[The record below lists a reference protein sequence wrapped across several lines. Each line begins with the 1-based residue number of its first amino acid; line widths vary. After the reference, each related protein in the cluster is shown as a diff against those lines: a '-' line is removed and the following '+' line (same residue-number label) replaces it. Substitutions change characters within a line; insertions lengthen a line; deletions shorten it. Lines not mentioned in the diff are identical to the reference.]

1 MNTVLTTPQ
10 QRITSSFDPSLM
22 GGTDP
27 YGLGYPVSDYR
38 VLNDREIAV
47 YELGNGAQAFL
58 SYNLQFGYAVVI
70 QNCFGQELYAG
81 RSASEQE
88 SRSVASRYI
97 C

>member
-1 MNTVLTTPQ
+1 MDTAYASPR
-10 QRITSSFDPSLM
+10 QRIGAPVDPAVM

-27 YGLGYPVSDYR
+27 YGLGFPVSDYR

-47 YELGNGAQAFL
+47 YELGNGAQAYL

-88 SRSVASRYI
+88 SRSIASRYI
-97 C
+97 S

>member
-1 MNTVLTTPQ
+1 MDTAFASPQ
-10 QRITSSFDPSLM
+10 QRIAASVDPALM
-22 GGTDP
+22 GGADP
-27 YGLGYPVSDYR
+27 YSLGFPVSDYR

-47 YELGNGAQAFL
+47 YELGNGTQAFL

-70 QNCFGQELYAG
+70 QNCFGQDLYAG

-97 C
+97 S